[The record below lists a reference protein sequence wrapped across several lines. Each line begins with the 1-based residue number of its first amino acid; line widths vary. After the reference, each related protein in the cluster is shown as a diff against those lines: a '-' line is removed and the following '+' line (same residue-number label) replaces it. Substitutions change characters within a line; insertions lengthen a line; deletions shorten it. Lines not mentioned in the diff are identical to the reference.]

1 MIARL
6 RLLAFAILQCGLAG
20 PALSQEHRNVHYYTG
35 SGSIRWDLLTHLV
48 LFDKSGIDGNG
59 AFVPPSAAEAANIV
73 RLKRDAAV
81 HGKTLIY
88 GLAGGFAS
96 YKPMLADPVKR
107 AAYIEGVAEMV
118 DEYELAGVDFD
129 IEYPATSADFALMD
143 AFYSAARARLGPR
156 PLITAAVAHWQV
168 QMSASTI
175 NNSLDWVQTMGYYF
189 RSASQ
194 SASDLQRYADAG
206 ATRAKLCL
214 CVPFA
219 GKSQNSSTIPWDIGY
234 NTLVGK
240 VTPFDPAVNS
250 VFHVDGDFQFV
261 GVNFQKE
268 KLRVAADG
276 GGGTMVWH
284 HAVDVTD
291 SQRSLAVALH
301 EEAVRYVAP
310 VDGFELPVGVGAN
323 ALYQSGSAAIQG
335 SHTRVNGLS
344 GAEVTFSF
352 NGSLYS
358 QSRARGKDAATGF
371 AFPSGASLRL
381 DYKVIDA
388 AANVHFY
395 LRLRDAAGNYI
406 QAPSYNALSS
416 TGWKRIS
423 FGRSAFSANASFDEN
438 NVRSY
443 EILAQYGASG
453 SAFSSRV
460 VLDNLV
466 MVSPHVSLRPVPD
479 ADADAYPD
487 LLERTLGTSPVDAQV
502 KPDAAFSG
510 MHAWWRLDETAH
522 PVCADAVRGIH
533 GMASGGNRVA
543 GKSGNAMQLDGVD
556 DRIIMAPSA
565 SLAGTGPFTVAAWVR
580 TSDADGGVIIQQRD
594 ATPNGYQGEYQLA
607 VTPQGRVSFFIYNGG
622 FQFDVTTTAAI
633 HDGQWH
639 HVAAVRDGA
648 SGRIFIDGVLAAE
661 AAGTAPKALE
671 PLAVCVGADCRDN
684 IAYLNGAL
692 DDVRIYRR
700 ALNAQELTAVM
711 AYSPAS
717 LPDMNVSFDDRLPV
731 GGTITTLAPQ
741 GVLPG
746 CSTVYRIV
754 AGDPAGQYR
763 LDPSTGTLS
772 LARPLDATFSGSRV
786 LTVEAVTNGLSS
798 SRSVALVT
806 LSPTL
811 LTVGADYAAWI
822 SGFNFAPGANTG
834 AIGDP
839 DGDGLRNFHEYAFGL
854 APDSG
859 ASVGAVIAPPM
870 PATGSFRYTRRSRAA
885 SLLVFSYEWSTDP
898 GGPWLGFTP
907 ASETTDSGT
916 PVETVTVV
924 LPPALLERP
933 ALFVRVKARE

>member
-1 MIARL
+1 M
-6 RLLAFAILQCGLAG
+6 
-20 PALSQEHRNVHYYTG
+20 SQEHRNVQYYTG
-35 SGSIRWDLLTHLV
+35 SGPVRWDLLTHLV
-48 LFDKSGIDGNG
+48 LFDKSNIDGNG
-59 AFVPPSAAEAANIV
+59 AFVPPSDIEAASIV
-73 RLKRDAAV
+73 RLKREAAV

-88 GLAGGFAS
+88 GLAGGFAG
-96 YKPMLADPVKR
+96 YKPMLADPAKR
-107 AAYIEGVAEMV
+107 AAYIEGVAEMI
-118 DEYELAGVDFD
+118 DDYELAGVDFD

-143 AFYSAARARLGPR
+143 VFYAAVRARLGPR

-168 QMSASTI
+168 QMNAATI

-194 SASDLQRYADAG
+194 SASDLQRYVDAG

-214 CVPFA
+214 GVPFA
-219 GKSQNSSTIPWDIGY
+219 GKSQNSPTIPWDIGY

-240 VTPFDPAVNS
+240 VSPFERAANS

-291 SQRSLAVALH
+291 SQRSLAVSLH
-301 EEAVRYVAP
+301 EEAVRYVALI
-310 VDGFELPVGVGAN
+310 DGFELPAGVGAN

-358 QSRARGKDAATGF
+358 QSRVRGKDAATGF
-371 AFPSGASLRL
+371 AFPSGASIRL
-381 DYKVIDA
+381 DGKVIDA

-395 LRLRDAAGNYI
+395 LRLRDAAGNMV

-416 TGWKRIS
+416 TGWKRLT
-423 FGRSAFSANASFDEN
+423 FGRPVFSANASFNEN
-438 NVRSY
+438 DIRSY
-443 EILAQYGASG
+443 EILAQYGATG
-453 SAFSSRV
+453 SAFTSRV

-466 MVSPHVSLRPVPD
+466 MVSPHAALRPVSD
-479 ADADAYPD
+479 ADADGFTD
-487 LLERTLGTSPVDAQV
+487 LLESRLGSSPVDAQA

-533 GMASGGNRVA
+533 GMASGGTRVA
-543 GKSGNAMQLDGVD
+543 GKSGNAMQIDGVD
-556 DRIIMAPSA
+556 DRIVMAPSA
-565 SLAGTGPFTVAAWVR
+565 SLAGIGPFTLAAWVK
-580 TSDADGGVIIQQRD
+580 TTDADGGVIIQQRD

-622 FQFDVTTTAAI
+622 FQFDVTTTATI

-661 AAGTAPKALE
+661 AAGTAPKSLE

-684 IAYLNGAL
+684 IDYLNGSL
-692 DDVRIYRR
+692 DDIRIYRR
-700 ALNAQELTAVM
+700 ALTSHELTAVA

-717 LPDMNVSFDDRLPV
+717 LQDMNVSYDDRVPL
-731 GGTITTLAPQ
+731 GGTITTLVSQ
-741 GVLPG
+741 GILPG
-746 CSTVYRIV
+746 CSTVHRIV

-763 LDPSTGTLS
+763 LDPSTGALS
-772 LARPLDATFSGSRV
+772 LARPSDATVSLSRA

-806 LSPTL
+806 LAPTL
-811 LTVGADYAAWI
+811 MTVSADYAAWI
-822 SGFNFAPGANTG
+822 PGFAFAPGVDTG
-834 AIGDP
+834 ATGDP

-859 ASVGAVIAPPM
+859 TSLGAFIAPPM

-885 SLLVFSYEWSTDP
+885 SLLVFSYEWSADP
-898 GGPWLGFTP
+898 GGPWTNFTP
-907 ASETTDSGT
+907 ASEASDSGM
-916 PVETVTVV
+916 PVETFTVV
-924 LPPALLERP
+924 LPPALLGTP
-933 ALFVRVKARE
+933 ALFVRVKAAE